1 LKKEFVI
8 DPDKFHSK
16 ARYSPFAGENC
27 VGCVS
32 KVFLAG
38 KMIFENGEILT
49 PPGSGQV
56 LGVQT

>member
-1 LKKEFVI
+1 MRC
-8 DPDKFHSK
+8 K

-32 KVFLAG
+32 NVFLAG

-49 PPGSGQV
+49 PPGSGQI
-56 LGVQT
+56 LGFQT